1 MCGVCEGVWDCVGV
15 CGDVCGGRGN
25 EEEGTIILAH
35 GSGCL
40 PQLYLEATV
49 DEN

>member
-1 MCGVCEGVWDCVGV
+1 VWGVRGCVGLCGV
-15 CGDVCGGRGN
+15 CGDVCGGRGD

-49 DEN
+49 DKN